1 VSKYCIQFY
10 LLKIE
15 LVSDVA
21 NIKEFNLNGI
31 AMLNKMIAGLL
42 PHMPKKL
49 VWMFSKEYIA
59 GETLDEAIANAKKL
73 NAVGIK
79 TTIDVLGEFITTLEE
94 AKANKEEYL
103 QVIEAAEKAGVDG
116 NYSLK
121 PTFFGLLLDK
131 EVAYQHIREV
141 VAKAASYGNFIRIDM
156 EDSPCTDMEIDLYR
170 RLKKEY
176 PANVGLVVQAYLKR
190 TRRDIEDLKVIN
202 TPEYPVNLRVC
213 KGIYVEPESIVYK
226 NNHEINSHF
235 LDDIDYMFQEGMY
248 PAIATHD
255 LPIVEGAYKL
265 IEKHKVPKD
274 KYEFQMLYGVTPA
287 LRKSI
292 LDKGHRMR
300 VYVPF
305 GKQWFGYSTRRLK
318 ENPKMAGV
326 IIKALFKKG

>member
-1 VSKYCIQFY
+1 M
-10 LLKIE
+10 
-15 LVSDVA
+15 
-21 NIKEFNLNGI
+21 FNR
-31 AMLNKMIAGLL
+31 MIAGLL

-59 GETLDEAIANAKKL
+59 GETLEEAIINAKKL
-73 NAVGIK
+73 NAEGIK

-94 AKANKEEYL
+94 AEANKEEYL
-103 QVIEAAEKAGVDG
+103 QVIEEAEKAGVDG

-121 PTFFGLLLDK
+121 PTFFGLLLDRD
-131 EVAYQHIREV
+131 VAYRHILEV
-141 VAKAASYGNFIRIDM
+141 VAKAATYGNFVRIDM
-156 EDSPCTDMEIDLYR
+156 EDSPCTDMEIDMYR
-170 RLKKEY
+170 KLKEEF
-176 PANVGLVVQAYLKR
+176 PANVGLVVQSYLKR
-190 TRRDIEDLKVIN
+190 THKDIENLKDIN
-202 TPEYPVNLRVC
+202 GPEHPVNLRVC
-213 KGIYVEPESIVYK
+213 KGIYVEPESIAYK
-226 NNHEINSHF
+226 NYREINTHF
-235 LDDIDYMFQEGMY
+235 LDDVEYMFQEGMY

-255 LPIVEGAYKL
+255 QPLIEGAYKL
-265 IEKHKVPKD
+265 IDKYKVPND

-326 IIKALFKKG
+326 VIKALFRKG